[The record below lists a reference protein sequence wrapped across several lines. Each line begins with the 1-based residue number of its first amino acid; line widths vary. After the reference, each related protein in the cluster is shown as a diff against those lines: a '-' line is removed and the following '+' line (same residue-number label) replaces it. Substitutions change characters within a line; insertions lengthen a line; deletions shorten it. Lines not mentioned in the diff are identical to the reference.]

1 MAERREKELKLEEI
15 FEQLEATLEKL
26 DKEELSLEESF
37 QAYEQ
42 GVRLVKAANERIDRV
57 EKQVLVLN
65 GKGELDGFSELAEDK
80 D

>member
-1 MAERREKELKLEEI
+1 MAEKKEKELKLEEI
-15 FEQLEATLEKL
+15 FEKLEHTLEKL

-42 GVRLVKAANERIDRV
+42 GVGLVKLANERIDKV

-65 GKGELDGFSELAEDK
+65 GKGEPDGFSELAQDK

>member
-26 DKEELSLEESF
+26 DREELSLEESF

-57 EKQVLVLN
+57 EKQVLVLS